1 MRSSPVIPEP
11 ESSPEAHRARIVDNA
26 ILGIAIALIP
36 VAAFGV
42 YSEVTQGRDLL
53 REEHLLGCVLAWVIA
68 IRRDIFSQPV
78 RVWIILLVL
87 LLTAVAEYH
96 RSGLATPPVFL
107 MAVIPIFVT
116 AGLGPRHGFATI
128 ALIAALFA
136 GVAWLSRPEGIHPA
150 VFFPVSGARD
160 WAVFIANYLIA
171 VTGAVLVTGHLLRF
185 YEWSYRAL
193 RRQNAELVNNQ
204 SRGAQA
210 AKLGRLGYAS
220 TDEGLGRI
228 VDCDETFAAMHGL
241 TVKQMLDASIASDII
256 DGLVHEDDRAAAKAN
271 VTQMLKGETL
281 TSEFR
286 HVMPDGET
294 RYLRKIF
301 TPKIGGDAHGAQFE
315 VVAQDVTEAHLLN
328 EHVQQSQKM
337 EAIGNLTGGI
347 AHDFNNLL
355 AIVLGNLELL
365 EDALD
370 EEKVNRDDM
379 RRSVETATKAAM
391 RGAEL
396 TQSMLAFARRAP
408 LEPSEVDLNEL
419 VGNAGTWMGR
429 TLPSIISL
437 KTSLMDG
444 LRWIRVDRVALET
457 ALLNLIVN
465 ARDVMPDGGKLTV
478 ETANVLIDDTYI
490 HARHEDIEPGHYVL
504 LAVSDTGA
512 GVAPAIIDRIFDP
525 FFTTKPVGKGSGLG
539 LAMIQGFVKQSG
551 GAVRVY
557 SEAGVGTTFKLYFPA
572 IVGTGTA
579 TKPPERLADGAA
591 RKGLRILV
599 AEDEPDVLNVVV
611 AVLGRAGYDVVPAHS
626 GDEAKAI
633 FDADPGFDLLL
644 TDIVMPG
651 LLQGTTLSKVLRE
664 IEPALPVVFM
674 SGYASEATVHGNGLR
689 PTDIRLMK
697 PVRRVDLL
705 AAIERALAQA
715 ET

>member
-1 MRSSPVIPEP
+1 MRSSPVISKPDGD
-11 ESSPEAHRARIVDNA
+11 PEAHRARIVDNA
-26 ILGIAIALIP
+26 ILGIAIALVP
-36 VAAFGV
+36 VAVFGV
-42 YSEVTQGRDLL
+42 YTEVTQGRDLL

-96 RSGLATPPVFL
+96 RSGLPGPPVFL

-116 AGLGPRHGFATI
+116 AALGPRHGFATI
-128 ALIAALFA
+128 ALIAVVLA
-136 GVAWLSRPEGIHPA
+136 GVAWLFRPEGMRPT
-150 VFFPVSGARD
+150 VFLPGSGARD

-185 YEWSYRAL
+185 YEQSYRAL
-193 RRQNAELVNNQ
+193 RRHNVDLVNNQ

-210 AKLGRLGYAS
+210 AKLAQLGYAS
-220 TDEGLGRI
+220 SDESLGRI

-241 TVKQMLDASIASDII
+241 TVEQMLNASIARNII
-256 DGLVHEDDRAAAKAN
+256 GEVVHADDRAAAKAN
-271 VTQMLKGETL
+271 ITRMLKGDTV

-286 HVMPDGET
+286 HVMPDGEI

-301 TPKIGGDAHGAQFE
+301 TPTIGADNRARLFE

-328 EHVQQSQKM
+328 EHVQQSQKI

-370 EEKVNRDDM
+370 EGELNRDDM

-408 LEPSEVDLNEL
+408 LEPSVVDLNEL
-419 VGNAGTWMGR
+419 VGNAGVWMGR
-429 TLPSIISL
+429 TLPSTIAL

-444 LRWIRVDRVALET
+444 LRRLRVDRVALET

-465 ARDVMPDGGKLTV
+465 ARDVMPGGGKLTV
-478 ETANVLIDDTYI
+478 ETANIVIDDTYI
-490 HARHEDIEPGHYVL
+490 HARHEEIAPGNYVL
-504 LAVSDTGA
+504 LAVSDTGT
-512 GVAPAIIDRIFDP
+512 GVEPGIIDRIFDP
-525 FFTTKPVGKGSGLG
+525 FFTTKSVGAGSGLG

-557 SEAGVGTTFKLYFPA
+557 SEMGVGTTFKLYFPA
-572 IVGTGTA
+572 IEGTGAETV
-579 TKPPERLADGAA
+579 PPERPSGGAA
-591 RKGLRILV
+591 RKGVRILV

-611 AVLGRAGYDVVPAHS
+611 AVLGRAGYDVVPASS

-633 FDADPGFDLLL
+633 FDADPTFDLLL

-664 IEPALPVVFM
+664 INPALPVVFM

-689 PTDIRLMK
+689 PTDTRLMK

-705 AAIERALAQA
+705 AAIERALAQV

>member
-1 MRSSPVIPEP
+1 MRSSPVMSEP

-87 LLTAVAEYH
+87 LLTAIAECH
-96 RSGLATPPVFL
+96 RSGLPAPPVFL
-107 MAVIPIFVT
+107 MAVIPVFVT
-116 AGLGPRHGFATI
+116 AALGPRHGFATI
-128 ALIAALFA
+128 ALIVALLA
-136 GVAWLSRPEGIHPA
+136 GVAWLSRPEGIHPM
-150 VFFPVSGARD
+150 VFLPASGARD
-160 WAVFIANYLIA
+160 WAIFIANYLVA
-171 VTGAVLVTGHLLRF
+171 VTGAVLVTGHLLRV
-185 YEWSYRAL
+185 YERSYRAL
-193 RRQNAELVNNQ
+193 RRRNTELVNNQ

-210 AKLGRLGYAS
+210 AKLARLGYAS
-220 TDEGLGRI
+220 TDEILGRI
-228 VDCDETFAAMHGL
+228 VDCDETFAAMHGM
-241 TVKQMLDASIASDII
+241 TVEQMLNASISSDIL
-256 DGLVHEDDRAAAKAN
+256 GRLVHEDDRAAARAN
-271 VTQMLKGETL
+271 VALMLKGENP

-286 HVMPDGET
+286 HVMPDGDI

-301 TPKIGGDAHGAQFE
+301 TQKVDDVGEARQFE

-365 EDALD
+365 EDAL
-370 EEKVNRDDM
+370 EEGEVNREDM

-408 LEPSEVDLNEL
+408 LEPGVVDLNEL
-419 VGNAGTWMGR
+419 VGNAGVWMGR
-429 TLPSIISL
+429 TLPSTIAL
-437 KTSLMDG
+437 NTSLMDG
-444 LRWIRVDRVALET
+444 LRRIRVDRVALET

-465 ARDVMPDGGKLTV
+465 ARDVMPGGGNLTV
-478 ETANVLIDDTYI
+478 ETANILIDDTYI
-490 HARHEDIEPGHYVL
+490 HARHEDIEPGRYVL

-525 FFTTKPVGKGSGLG
+525 FFTTKSVGKGSGLG

-572 IVGTGTA
+572 IEGTGAETM
-579 TKPPERLADGAA
+579 PPERLADGAA

-664 IEPALPVVFM
+664 IDPALPVVFM
-674 SGYASEATVHGNGLR
+674 SGYANEATVHGNGLR